1 MYVKFNPLKN
11 EIKQLYPPPKKGKGR
26 KGPIK
31 KSKPYML
38 LDFSS
43 FQGINHAKQAIR

>member
-1 MYVKFNPLKN
+1 MYVKYKPLKN